1 MRKKTPPEARETR
14 ETAMSSTV
22 IKNGTV
28 VTADLSYEA
37 DVKIEGGVITEIGKG
52 LKGDKVL
59 DATGCYV
66 MPGGIDPHTHLE
78 MPFMGTYSSD
88 DFESGTRAAMSGGT
102 TMVVDF
108 VLPGQGQGLMD
119 AAQMWHNKSGRAHC
133 DYSYHMA
140 VTWWGQQV
148 WEDMEDAVKA
158 GMTSFKHFMAYKG
171 ALMVNDDE
179 MYQSFKRVGDL
190 GGLAMVHAEN
200 GDVVAE
206 LTAKLIAEG
215 NTGPEGHAYS
225 RPPQVEGEATNRAIM
240 IADMAGVPLYVV
252 HTSCEEA
259 HEAIRRARAAG
270 KRVWGE
276 PLIQHLTLDESEY
289 FHPDWDHA
297 ARRVMS
303 PPFRNKQHQDSL
315 WAGLQSGSLSV
326 VATDH
331 CAFTTEQKRFGLKSF
346 AQIPNGTGGLEDRMP
361 MLWTHGVN
369 TGRLTPNEFVAVT
382 STNIAK
388 ILNCYP
394 KKGAVL
400 VGADADLV
408 VWDPK
413 KEKTI
418 TASAQ
423 QSAIDYNVFEGQ
435 KVTGLPRFTLS
446 RGHVGFDDG
455 KVVPKEGH
463 GQFVARA
470 PRPAVN
476 RALSQW
482 KDLTAPRPVTRSGM
496 SATGV

>member
-1 MRKKTPPEARETR
+1 
-14 ETAMSSTV
+14 MSTI
-22 IKNGTV
+22 IKNGTI
-28 VTADLSYEA
+28 VTADLTYKA
-37 DVKIEGGVITEIGKG
+37 DVLIEDGAITQIGPN
-52 LKGDKVL
+52 LHGDDEL

-88 DFESGTRAAMSGGT
+88 DFESGTRAALAGGT

-108 VLPGQGQGLMD
+108 ALPAPGQGLHD
-119 AAQMWHNKSGRAHC
+119 ALQIWDNKSTRANC
-133 DYSYHMA
+133 DYSIHMA
-140 VTWWGQQV
+140 VTWWGEQV
-148 WEDMEDAVKA
+148 FDEMESVIKDR
-158 GMTSFKHFMAYKG
+158 GINTFKHFLAYKG

-179 MYQSFKRVGDL
+179 LYASFNRLSEL
-190 GGLAMVHAEN
+190 GGIAMVHAEN

-206 LTAKLIAEG
+206 LSAKLLAEG
-215 NTGPEGHAYS
+215 NTGPEAHAYS

-252 HTSCEEA
+252 HTSCEDS
-259 HEAIRRARAAG
+259 HEAIRRARQQG

-289 FHPDWDHA
+289 FNKDWDHA

-303 PPFRNKQHQDSL
+303 PPFRNKMHQDSL
-315 WAGLQSGSLSV
+315 WAGLQAGSLSV

-331 CAFTTEQKRFGLKSF
+331 CAFTTEQKRTGIDDFTK
-346 AQIPNGTGGLEDRMP
+346 IPNGTGGLEDRMP
-361 MLWTHGVN
+361 MLWTQGVA
-369 TGRLTPNEFVAVT
+369 TGRLTMNEFVAVT

-408 VWDPK
+408 VWDPE

-418 TASAQ
+418 TAGAQ
-423 QSAIDYNVFEGQ
+423 QSSIDYNVFEG
-435 KVTGLPRFTLS
+435 KHVKGLPRFTLT
-446 RGHVGFDDG
+446 RGHVAVHDG
-455 KVVPKEGH
+455 EIRTQEGH
-463 GQFVARA
+463 GKFVR
-470 PRPAVN
+470 REGNGVTN
-476 RALSQW
+476 KALSSW
-482 KDLTAPRPVTRSGM
+482 KELTAPTPVQRSGIP
-496 SATGV
+496 ATGV

>member
-1 MRKKTPPEARETR
+1 M
-14 ETAMSSTV
+14 STV
-22 IKNGTV
+22 IRGGTI
-28 VTADLSYEA
+28 VTADLSYDA
-37 DVKIEGGVITEIGKG
+37 DVLIEGGRIAAIGQG
-52 LKGDKVL
+52 LVGDRVL
-59 DATGCYV
+59 DASGCYV

-78 MPFMGTYSSD
+78 MPFMGTYSAD
-88 DFESGTRAAMSGGT
+88 DFESGTRAALAGGT

-108 VLPGQGQGLMD
+108 ALPSPGQGLLD
-119 AAQMWHNKSGRAHC
+119 ALQMWDNKVSRAHC

-140 VTWWGQQV
+140 VTWWGEQV
-148 WEDMEDAVKA
+148 FDEMQAVVDR
-158 GMTSFKHFMAYKG
+158 GITSFKHFMAYKG

-179 MYQSFKRVGDL
+179 LFASFRRVGDL

-206 LTAKLIAEG
+206 LSARLLAEG
-215 NTGPEGHAYS
+215 NCGPEAHAYS
-225 RPPQVEGEATNRAIM
+225 RPPQVEGEAANRAIM
-240 IADMAGVPLYVV
+240 VADMAGVPLYIV
-252 HTSCEEA
+252 HVSCEDA
-259 HEAIRRARAAG
+259 HEAIRRARAQG

-289 FHPDWDHA
+289 FHSDWDHA

-303 PPFRNKQHQDSL
+303 PPFRNKAHQDSL

-331 CAFTTEQKRFGLKSF
+331 CAFTSEQKRFGIGDFTK
-346 AQIPNGTGGLEDRMP
+346 IPNGTGGLEDRMP
-361 MLWTHGVN
+361 MLWTHGVG

-388 ILNCYP
+388 ILNMYP

-408 VWDPK
+408 VWDPEA
-413 KEKTI
+413 EKVI
-418 TASAQ
+418 TAGAQ

-435 KVTGLPRFTLS
+435 RVKGLPRFTLT
-446 RGHVGFDDG
+446 RGVVAVTEG
-455 KVVPKEGH
+455 KVESREGH
-463 GQFVARA
+463 GEFVGRA

-476 RALSQW
+476 RALSAW
-482 KDLTAPRPVTRSGM
+482 KELTAPRPVERTGIP
-496 SATGV
+496 ATGV

>member
-1 MRKKTPPEARETR
+1 
-14 ETAMSSTV
+14 
-22 IKNGTV
+22 
-28 VTADLSYEA
+28 
-37 DVKIEGGVITEIGKG
+37 
-52 LKGDKVL
+52 
-59 DATGCYV
+59 
-66 MPGGIDPHTHLE
+66 
-78 MPFMGTYSSD
+78 
-88 DFESGTRAAMSGGT
+88 
-102 TMVVDF
+102 
-108 VLPGQGQGLMD
+108 
-119 AAQMWHNKSGRAHC
+119 
-133 DYSYHMA
+133 
-140 VTWWGQQV
+140 
-148 WEDMEDAVKA
+148 
-158 GMTSFKHFMAYKG
+158 
-171 ALMVNDDE
+171 

-435 KVTGLPRFTLS
+435 KVVGLPRFTLS
-446 RGHVGFDDG
+446 RGRVGFDDG

>member
-1 MRKKTPPEARETR
+1 MA
-14 ETAMSSTV
+14 STV
-22 IKNGTV
+22 IKGGTV
-28 VTADLSYEA
+28 VTADLSYAA
-37 DVKIEGGVITEIGKG
+37 DVKVEGGVITGIGPG
-52 LKGDKVL
+52 LTGDRVL

-78 MPFMGTYSSD
+78 MPFMGTYSAD
-88 DFESGTRAAMSGGT
+88 DFESGTRAALAGGT

-133 DYSYHMA
+133 DYSFHMA
-140 VTWWGQQV
+140 ITWWGEKV
-148 WEDMEDAVKA
+148 WADMADSVKA

-215 NTGPEGHAYS
+215 NTGPEAHAYS

-252 HTSCEEA
+252 HTSCEDA
-259 HEAIRRARAAG
+259 HEAIRRARMAG

-289 FHPDWDHA
+289 FNADWDHA

-303 PPFRNKQHQDSL
+303 PPFRDKKHQDSL

-331 CAFTTEQKRFGLKSF
+331 CAFTTEQKRFGLGNFSK
-346 AQIPNGTGGLEDRMP
+346 IPNGTGGLEDRMP
-361 MLWTHGVN
+361 MLWTHGVA

-413 KEKTI
+413 KSKTI
-418 TASAQ
+418 SAKAQ
-423 QSAIDYNVFEGQ
+423 QSAIDYNVFEG
-435 KVTGLPRFTLS
+435 KVVTGLPRYTLT
-446 RGHVGFDDG
+446 RGRVAIEDG
-455 KVVPKEGH
+455 AVIAQEGH
-463 GQFVARA
+463 GQFVAREA
-470 PRPAVN
+470 RPAVN
-476 RALSQW
+476 RALSAW
-482 KDLTAPRPVTRSGM
+482 KDVTAPRPVLRSGVP
-496 SATGV
+496 ATGV

>member
-1 MRKKTPPEARETR
+1 
-14 ETAMSSTV
+14 MSSTV

-140 VTWWGQQV
+140 VTWWGQKV

-413 KEKTI
+413 AEKTI

-435 KVTGLPRFTLS
+435 KVVGLPRFTLS